1 MKGRQ
6 WWKDWKRNTGCDSR
20 RRGACWGA
28 AEHTGRN
35 KNKNLLGEDNVV
47 KVPALQRKL
56 APNINGLA
64 NGVWRGG
71 SSGGKALAWRKGLWK
86 TEKSNSFC
94 LCDAFSVSLYIS
106 DSETETQTS
115 NGGAPLLKSTEKQD
129 GVNTLNP
136 KEPCKPICR
145 VWKHRAH

>member
-6 WWKDWKRNTGCDSR
+6 WWKEWKRNTGCDSR
-20 RRGACWGA
+20 RRGARWGA

-71 SSGGKALAWRKGLWK
+71 SSGGKALAWRKGLK
-86 TEKSNSFC
+86 NRKIQQFLSVQRFQC
-94 LCDAFSVSLYIS
+94 LSLHQQLWDRDTDIKWRS
-106 DSETETQTS
+106 PTIEIHRK
-115 NGGAPLLKSTEKQD
+115 ARR
-129 GVNTLNP
+129 VNTLNP
-136 KEPCKPICR
+136 KEPCKPICQ